1 LVADADD
8 DGVPVIAPVDVLID
22 RPLGSDGEIA

>member
-1 LVADADD
+1 LVVDEEDA
-8 DGVPVIAPVDVLID
+8 GVPVIAPVDVLID